1 MTVPAGTVEL
11 VCWVIDP
18 TVSPALLSAVAAP
31 LWARPTT
38 LGTTTGAGPDDT
50 TRSTAEPGATDAP
63 AAGFWR
69 MTVPAGTV
77 VLACRVIDPTVSP
90 ALLSAVAAMLWLKPT
105 TFGTDMSGDG

>member
-1 MTVPAGTVEL
+1 MGTVIDAGPDDTTRSTAEPGATDAPAVGFWLMTVPAGTVEL

-63 AAGFWR
+63 AAGF
-69 MTVPAGTV
+69 G
-77 VLACRVIDPTVSP
+77 
-90 ALLSAVAAMLWLKPT
+90 
-105 TFGTDMSGDG
+105 G